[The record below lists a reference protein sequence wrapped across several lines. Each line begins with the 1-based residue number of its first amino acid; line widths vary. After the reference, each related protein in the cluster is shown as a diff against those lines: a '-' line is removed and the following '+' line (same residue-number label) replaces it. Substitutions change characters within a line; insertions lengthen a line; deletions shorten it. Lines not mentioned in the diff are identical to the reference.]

1 MCVCL
6 SVSCVLIYLC
16 VCACVQA
23 CVRARACVCV
33 CVCIRVCMCVV
44 LLGVCVSRNAR
55 MCVCTCACACLCM
68 RSFTRPQRNTLS
80 GSDACRLVF
89 LQVAMQSAL
98 TPPFRRLHGDFRVW
112 ILTTSH
118 NLHSLLLVEVIPNRP
133 LGPEL
138 KTTCFVGTVAVAGI
152 K

>member
-1 MCVCL
+1 MCACPYRVCL
-6 SVSCVLIYLC
+6 SICVY
-16 VCACVQA
+16 VHACKRA
-23 CVRARACVCV
+23 CVRARACV

-68 RSFTRPQRNTLS
+68 RSITRPQRNTLS

-89 LQVAMQSAL
+89 LQVAMQNAL

-112 ILTTSH
+112 ILTTLHS
-118 NLHSLLLVEVIPNRP
+118 LHSLLLVEVIPNRP